1 MTHRMQQVLLVV
13 LALSAAWVGFWAT
26 FAARSFYDSFP
37 GAGHHWVSMDGP
49 FNAHLVRDV
58 GGLYLSLFVITTCAL
73 WHTSLARIAGGAWLG
88 FSIPHLIY
96 HATHLDMFSTA
107 DKIGNMLALGGTV
120 LFAAL
125 LLLVPHAPKENA

>member
-1 MTHRMQQVLLVV
+1 MTYRIQQVLLIV
-13 LALSAAWVGFWAT
+13 LALSAALVGFWAT

-49 FNAHLVRDV
+49 FNTHLVRDV
-58 GGLYLSLFVITTCAL
+58 GGLYLSLLVITVCAV
-73 WHTSLARIAGGAWLG
+73 WHPSLARITGGAWLV

-96 HATHLDMFSTA
+96 HATHLSMFSTA
-107 DKIGNMLALGGTV
+107 DKIANVVSLGGTA

-125 LLLVPHAPKENA
+125 LLFIPHVPKEKA